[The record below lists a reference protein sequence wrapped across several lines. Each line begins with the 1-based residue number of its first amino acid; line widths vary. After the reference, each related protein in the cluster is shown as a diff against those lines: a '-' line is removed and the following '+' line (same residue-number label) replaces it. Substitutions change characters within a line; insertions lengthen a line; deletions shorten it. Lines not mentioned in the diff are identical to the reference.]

1 MVKINLNKHQ
11 PFSFKSLKGTR
22 MSSIEGPVVTNT
34 TMSLVGNLSG
44 PSEAKMLL
52 WTYEIALPR
61 YDALSK
67 IYYSCGFKKK
77 VFSI

>member
-1 MVKINLNKHQ
+1 MVTIHSNIHQ
-11 PFSFKSLKGTR
+11 PFSFRSFRGTR
-22 MSSIEGPVVTNT
+22 MSSMEGPVVTNT

-52 WTYEIALPR
+52 WTYVIALPR

-67 IYYSCGFKKK
+67 INNFK
-77 VFSI
+77 VSNL

>member
-1 MVKINLNKHQ
+1 MVSINLDKNTYKTQ
-11 PFSFKSLKGTR
+11 PFPFRSFRGTR

-44 PSEAKMLL
+44 PSEARMLL

-67 IYYSCGFKKK
+67 IHNFN
-77 VFSI
+77 V